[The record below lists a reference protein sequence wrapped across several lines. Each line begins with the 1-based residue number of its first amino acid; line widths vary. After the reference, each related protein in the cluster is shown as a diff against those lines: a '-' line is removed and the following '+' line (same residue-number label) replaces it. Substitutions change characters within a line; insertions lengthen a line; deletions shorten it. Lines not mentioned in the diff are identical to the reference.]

1 MFFFNNCCSCNCDC
15 NAAGI
20 ANRAARAAA
29 CHAREAQA
37 CADCAEAAAASIHSN
52 SCGRQQT
59 ASYSDYRS
67 NRNDCGC

>member
-15 NAAGI
+15 NAARI

-52 SCGRQQT
+52 SCGHQQT